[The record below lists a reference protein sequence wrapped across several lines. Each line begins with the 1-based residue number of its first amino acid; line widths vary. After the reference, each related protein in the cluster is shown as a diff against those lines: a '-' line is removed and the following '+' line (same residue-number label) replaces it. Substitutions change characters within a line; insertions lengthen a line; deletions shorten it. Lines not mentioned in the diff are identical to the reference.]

1 MKEGIIVNPFLVLM
15 ITGFYRAY
23 DQLTEEHNFGGAY
36 EFLVSS
42 PKYSDSIRTSH
53 WRISVRI

>member
-23 DQLTEEHNFGGAY
+23 DQLTEEHN
-36 EFLVSS
+36 
-42 PKYSDSIRTSH
+42 
-53 WRISVRI
+53 WRIK